1 MINELFTLV
10 MEYLRSSLGILQIPR
25 IPDKTPI
32 LFVIKNNNNDIK
44 QMEKYTSYHR
54 DNAFIIALNKLNITN
69 IYCNYFCKNLKLR
82 KYSCMYIYSNN
93 NIYISKCIESK
104 FETFFKQ
111 NIHKYLNELNPIT
124 QQSFV
129 NVCTF
134 SNRSY
139 YFLLSDI
146 EHNYQTRPSIPTSS
160 SLIFDLVD
168 ISISINNKNDS
179 LILSPFI
186 KSNGLRAMISYDPN
200 VFKRTYSQKWCD
212 DINIEYGRSA
222 YDFDCISTAY
232 QMVIE
237 YLYVFYNIPKDIGKI
252 VASYL
257 KVSICTYRYA
267 WNYLYVYELNNRLF
281 IL

>member
-10 MEYLRSSLGILQIPR
+10 MDYLRSLLGIVQISR
-25 IPDKTPI
+25 IQDKTPL
-32 LFVIKNNNNDIK
+32 LFVIKNTNDDIK
-44 QMEKYTSYHR
+44 QMEKYTTYHR
-54 DNAFIIALNKLNITN
+54 NNAFITILNKLKITD

-82 KYSCMYIYSNN
+82 KHSCMYIYSNN
-93 NIYISKCIESK
+93 NLYISKCIETK
-104 FETFFKQ
+104 FEKFFKQ
-111 NIHKYLNELNPIT
+111 NIHKYLNPIIPQT
-124 QQSFV
+124 VVFV

-139 YFLLSDI
+139 YFPLSDI
-146 EHNYQTRPSIPTSS
+146 ELNYQTRPSIPTPKS
-160 SLIFDLVD
+160 IIINLVD
-168 ISISINNKNDS
+168 ISINKNNS

-186 KSNGLRAMISYDPN
+186 KSNGLRAMITYDPN
-200 VFKRTYSQKWCD
+200 VFQRTYSQKWCD
-212 DINIEYGRSA
+212 EINVEYGRNT
-222 YDFDCISTAY
+222 YDFACVSTAY

-237 YLYVFYNIPKDIGKI
+237 YLYVFYNIPKDVGKI

>member
-10 MEYLRSSLGILQIPR
+10 MEYLKSSLGIVQISR
-25 IPDKTPI
+25 IPDKTPL
-32 LFVIKNNNNDIK
+32 LFVIKNNNDDIK
-44 QMEKYTSYHR
+44 QMEKYTTYHR
-54 DNAFIIALNKLNITN
+54 DNAFMFALNKLNITD

-82 KYSCMYIYSNN
+82 KHSCMYIYSNN
-93 NIYISKCIESK
+93 NLYISKCIESK
-104 FETFFKQ
+104 FEKFFKQ
-111 NIHKYLNELNPIT
+111 NIHKYLNPIT
-124 QQSFV
+124 FQTPVFV
-129 NVCTF
+129 NVCTI
-134 SNRSY
+134 SNISH

-146 EHNYQTRPSIPTSS
+146 EHNYQTRPSIPIHSS
-160 SLIFDLVD
+160 MIFDLAD
-168 ISISINNKNDS
+168 ISVNNKNNS

-186 KSNGLRAMISYDPN
+186 KSNGLRAMITYDPN
-200 VFKRTYSQKWCD
+200 VFHRTYSQKWRD

-222 YDFDCISTAY
+222 YDFDCVSTAY

-237 YLYVFYNIPKDIGKI
+237 YLYVFYNIPRDIGKI

-267 WNYLYVYELNNRLF
+267 WNYQYVYELNNRLF

>member
-10 MEYLRSSLGILQIPR
+10 MDYLRSSLGIVQISR
-25 IPDKTPI
+25 IQDKTPI

-44 QMEKYTSYHR
+44 QMEKYTTYHR
-54 DNAFIIALNKLNITN
+54 NNAFITILNKLKITD
-69 IYCNYFCKNLKLR
+69 IYCNYFCKKLKFR
-82 KYSCMYIYSNN
+82 KHSCMYIYSDNN
-93 NIYISKCIESK
+93 LYISKCIETK
-104 FETFFKQ
+104 FEKFFKQ
-111 NIHKYLNELNPIT
+111 NIHKYLNPIT
-124 QQSFV
+124 PQTFI
-129 NVCTF
+129 NVCTI
-134 SNRSY
+134 SNRSH

-146 EHNYQTRPSIPTSS
+146 EHNYQTRPSIPTPKS
-160 SLIFDLVD
+160 IIINLVD
-168 ISISINNKNDS
+168 ISINKNNS

-186 KSNGLRAMISYDPN
+186 KSNGLRAMITYDPD
-200 VFKRTYSQKWCD
+200 VFHRTYSQKWCD
-212 DINIEYGRSA
+212 EINVEYGRSA

-237 YLYVFYNIPKDIGKI
+237 YLYVFYNISRDIGKI

-267 WNYLYVYELNNRLF
+267 WNYQYVYELNNRLF

>member
-10 MEYLRSSLGILQIPR
+10 MDYLKSSLGIVQISR

-32 LFVIKNNNNDIK
+32 LFVIKNNDNDIK
-44 QMEKYTSYHR
+44 QMEKYTTYHR
-54 DNAFIIALNKLNITN
+54 DSAFMFALNKLNITD
-69 IYCNYFCKNLKLR
+69 IYCNYFCKKLKLR
-82 KYSCMYIYSNN
+82 KHSCMYIYSDNN
-93 NIYISKCIESK
+93 LYISKCIELK
-104 FETFFKQ
+104 FEKFFKQ
-111 NIHKYLNELNPIT
+111 NIHKYPNPIT
-124 QQSFV
+124 FQTPVFV

-134 SNRSY
+134 SNRSH

-146 EHNYQTRPSIPTSS
+146 EHNYQTRPSIPTPSS
-160 SLIFDLVD
+160 MIFDLAD
-168 ISISINNKNDS
+168 ISLNNKNNS

-186 KSNGLRAMISYDPN
+186 KSNGLRAMITYDPN
-200 VFKRTYSQKWCD
+200 VFQRTYSQKWCD
-212 DINIEYGRSA
+212 EINVEYGRNT
-222 YDFDCISTAY
+222 YDFACVSTAY

-237 YLYVFYNIPKDIGKI
+237 YLYVFYNIPKDVGKI